1 MCFSD
6 YEGET
11 KGISLASH
19 GAREAEE
26 VAEDAD
32 LKPILFFHNSN
43 ITSFHLSKNTTVFL
57 NF

>member
-11 KGISLASH
+11 KGISLAGH
-19 GAREAEE
+19 GASEAEE

-32 LKPILFFHNSN
+32 LKSILFFHNSG
-43 ITSFHLSKNTTVFL
+43 IISFHLSKNRTFFL